1 MQAALGVCD
10 DGLRITA
17 LPAASAGATLC
28 ATVFSGALNGVIAHT
43 TPSGTRSVKPRR
55 PACCGAPSSG
65 TMSPRRLRASSA
77 DSRKVCT
84 QRRSSPSASLAGK
97 PTSICNTRT
106 SSSLRC
112 SSNVAARSRIAP
124 RSCGVSVLARNAASA
139 AATASCTC
147 SRAGKWIV
155 VHGCSRYLSSALRRL
170 TPSTQRPAISKR
182 ASGINEGLLIAGRG
196 PIGNGQRQT
205 GVSSSSTGEVTTR
218 NTSGTVPLLVKL
230 WRTPGGTNTYSSLR
244 KRTRRASSVSRPSP
258 SSTW

>member
-1 MQAALGVCD
+1 MQAAVGVCVE
-10 DGLRITA
+10 GLSTTA

-65 TMSPRRLRASSA
+65 TMSPRKLRASSA

-84 QRRSSPSASLAGK
+84 QRRSSPSPSLAGN
-97 PTSICNTRT
+97 PTSICSART

-112 SSNVAARSRIAP
+112 SSSAAARSRIAP

-139 AATASCTC
+139 AATASLHLLARRQVDRGAAVAAGTC
-147 SRAGKWIV
+147 RAQLVGSRRRPSG
-155 VHGCSRYLSSALRRL
+155 RRSASGR
-170 TPSTQRPAISKR
+170 R
-182 ASGINEGLLIAGRG
+182 ASTKDCSSRDLG
-196 PIGNGQRQT
+196 PIGNAQRQT

-218 NTSGTVPLLVKL
+218 NTSGAVPLLVKL

-258 SSTW
+258 SST